1 MNKLLTKEETKLHAY
16 YWKELEKVYGNDLRR
31 NISRLTIT
39 LNDSKIDKIGSNKI
53 SGYQNQ
59 RYRNKLVEVL

>member
-16 YWKELEKVYGNDLRR
+16 YWEELENVYGNDLRR